1 MSAPAPL
8 PTRTECVTAFG
19 ASVAA
24 ERHAMAER
32 YAAAGG
38 GLEGARAVALA
49 ADPHAPEEVVQR
61 RAALYEGWVQEARAK
76 GKRAASAA

>member
-1 MSAPAPL
+1 
-8 PTRTECVTAFG
+8 VTSRSEAVAAFG

-49 ADPHAPEEVVQR
+49 ADPHAPDEVIQR
-61 RAALYEGWVQEARAK
+61 RAALYEGWVQEARTK
-76 GKRAASAA
+76 RKRAASAA